1 MTEKNQHSYNYLY
14 SHVTHLLYTQ
24 ESSSIYERD
33 YSYSRIHP
41 LHTHILS
48 TQKTVS
54 QKYLTFHFHIYV
66 TRYANT
72 RCTCKEQ
79 MIYLSGFR
87 DLWWSCKLMGLW
99 TTGYS
104 SQRTD
109 QDTLDSRSHSKT
121 PRHGSS
127 RCGNHDEPSSLGCLR
142 SCWIIL

>member
-1 MTEKNQHSYNYLY
+1 MAEKNQHSCTHIHTY
-14 SHVTHLLYTQ
+14 VTRLLHTQ

-54 QKYLTFHFHIYV
+54 KKYLISHFYTYV
-66 TRYANT
+66 IRYANT
-72 RCTCKEQ
+72 HCSRKEQ

-127 RCGNHDEPSSLGCLR
+127 RCGNHDEPTGLGSIR